1 MNMVGGCIY
10 ISRGSHAQRLGLG
23 LALRRRLGFYDEIS
37 RIGSC
42 KGSST
47 SQ

>member
-1 MNMVGGCIY
+1 MNVVGGCIY
-10 ISRGSHAQRLGLG
+10 ISRCSHAQGLGLG

-42 KGSST
+42 KVSS
-47 SQ
+47 SLQ